1 MAYSSLGFG
10 TEDAFIQAPSLQR
23 TGLESGVKFLERRPA
38 MFDAKN
44 NRMLDSMYFRFL
56 LTTGGFL
63 AWCGAGYLLL
73 SL

>member
-1 MAYSSLGFG
+1 
-10 TEDAFIQAPSLQR
+10 
-23 TGLESGVKFLERRPA
+23 